1 MSGRLGRSPASGL
14 ENARVLVTGGGTG
27 IGRETALQF
36 AEAGANV
43 AVLGRT
49 RETLERVVEEL
60 RAQGVESTLCVADI
74 RAEDSIS
81 EAFGRLDEAWGG
93 VDVLVNNA
101 GGQFPKLAID
111 MSVNGFRSVVDLNLT
126 GTFICSQAF
135 ARSMVAR
142 KTAGQAKGTVVNITT
157 AAAVRPSAG
166 LAHAISARSGV
177 IALTRALA
185 LEWAEYGITVNG
197 VAPGMINT
205 SGLVEA
211 ELGGEASTIERLAND
226 AVPLRR
232 AGTAREVAAL
242 ITFLASPACAYMTG
256 ETILLDGGYVL
267 GPGMHVDSSGNYV

>member
-1 MSGRLGRSPASGL
+1 MSGRLERSAAPGL
-14 ENARVLVTGGGTG
+14 QNARVLVTGGGTG

-36 AEAGANV
+36 AKAGANV

-49 RETLERVVEEL
+49 RETLERVVQEL
-60 RAQGVESTLCVADI
+60 RGRGVESALCVADI
-74 RAEDSIS
+74 RAEDSVS
-81 EAFGRLDEAWGG
+81 QAFDQLDEAWGG

-111 MSVNGFRSVVDLNLT
+111 MSINGFRSVVDLNLT

-135 ARSMVAR
+135 ARSTVAR
-142 KTAGQAKGTVVNITT
+142 KAKGTVVNITT

-205 SGLVEA
+205 SGLVDA
-211 ELGGEASTIERLAND
+211 ELGGDTSTIERLASE

-232 AGTAREVAAL
+232 PGTVREVAAL

-256 ETILLDGGYVL
+256 ETVLLDGGYVL

>member
-1 MSGRLGRSPASGL
+1 MSDRLGRRPVPGL

-27 IGRETALQF
+27 IGRETALHF

-49 RETLERVVEEL
+49 RETLESVVEEL
-60 RAQGVESTLCVADI
+60 RAQGAESTLCVADI
-74 RAEDSIS
+74 RAEDSVS
-81 EAFGRLDEAWGG
+81 KAFGQLDEAWGG

-142 KTAGQAKGTVVNITT
+142 KARGTVVNITT

-166 LAHAISARSGV
+166 LAHAVSARSGV

-205 SGLVEA
+205 SGLVEG
-211 ELGGEASTIERLAND
+211 ELGGEASTIERLASE

-267 GPGMHVDSSGNYV
+267 GPGMHIDSSGHYV

>member
-1 MSGRLGRSPASGL
+1 MSGRPGRSPAHGL
-14 ENARVLVTGGGTG
+14 EGSRVLVTGGGTG
-27 IGRETALQF
+27 IGRETALHF
-36 AEAGANV
+36 AEAGASV

-49 RETLERVVEEL
+49 RETLESVVGEL
-60 RAQGVESTLCVADI
+60 RAQGAESTFCVADI
-74 RAEDSIS
+74 RAEDSVS
-81 EAFGRLDEAWGG
+81 RAFGQLDEAWGG

-135 ARSMVAR
+135 ARSLVAR
-142 KTAGQAKGTVVNITT
+142 KARGTVVNITT
-157 AAAVRPSAG
+157 AAAVRPSTG

-211 ELGGEASTIERLAND
+211 ELGGEAATIERLASK

-232 AGTAREVAAL
+232 AGTASEVAAL
-242 ITFLASPACAYMTG
+242 ITYLASPACAYMTG

-267 GPGMHVDSSGNYV
+267 GPGMHIDSSGNYV